1 MDSSWAPMAEM
12 HELTPK
18 EAADIGAKS
27 LTRYGKL
34 FFPRT
39 FRQRSPEMHEL
50 IGKALYGPD
59 RYNAFEIF
67 RDGAKTSLLRVYAS
81 QRIAYGISRTIM
93 YVSVSQQHSMFS
105 IRWLRRQVEHNKKWR
120 ETFGLSKGEKWTD
133 EWMEVKHAFLENED
147 GTPVTITVLAMGI
160 TGQIRG
166 FNPDDFRPDLII
178 IDDILN
184 EENTA
189 TDEQRKK
196 IDALLFGALLNS
208 LAPASEA
215 PLAKAAFLQ
224 TPLDKKDQ
232 IERCLKDPSWNGV
245 RFSCFDEHGESRWPE
260 RWPTEVLRTEKE
272 AAIRRGQYRLWMREK
287 ECTLV
292 SGEEKPIDISRFR
305 TYDVL
310 PETFDCVISLDPASS
325 ERKTA
330 DDFAIVALGFKGLDV
345 YVLDYSVAKAMM
357 PDKAAN
363 DTFSLILLYHPR
375 KITVEANSYQRIMA
389 WYLEQE
395 MIKRRIFVAVDKV
408 SVKTKNAD
416 RIMQTIPGLAAFG
429 HFWVR
434 PTQTL
439 LLEQADNFDPQD
451 KDAVDDL
458 LTAIANGIIS
468 YNPALRTALTVDS
481 ETGAMVYDESEYEP
495 LSLHGAP

>member
-1 MDSSWAPMAEM
+1 MAEVI
-12 HELTPK
+12 EISPR
-18 EAADIGAKS
+18 EAAQIGSSS
-27 LTRYGKL
+27 LTQYGKL

-39 FRQRSPEMHEL
+39 FRQKSPDMHEV

-93 YVSVSQQHSMFS
+93 YVSVSQHHSMFS
-105 IRWLRRQVEHNKKWR
+105 LRWVRRQVEHNKRWAN
-120 ETFGLSKGEKWTD
+120 TFGLAKGEKWTD
-133 EWMEVKHAFLENED
+133 EWLEVKHAFLENED
-147 GTPVTITVLAMGI
+147 GTPVTITMLAMGI

-178 IDDILN
+178 VDDILN

-189 TDEQRKK
+189 TPEQRSK
-196 IDALLFGALLNS
+196 IEALMFGALLNS
-208 LAPASEA
+208 LAPESEA

-224 TPLDKKDQ
+224 TPFHREDA
-232 IERCLKDPSWNGV
+232 IEKCMKDPSWNGV
-245 RFSCFDEHGESRWPE
+245 KFSIFDEKNESRWAE
-260 RWPTEVLRTEKE
+260 RWPTELLRREKE
-272 AAIRRGQYRLWMREK
+272 NAIRRGQYRLWMREK

-292 SGEEKPIDISRFR
+292 SGEEKAIDITRFR
-305 TYDVL
+305 TYDIL
-310 PETFDCVISLDPASS
+310 PESFEAVISLDPASS
-325 ERKTA
+325 EAKTA
-330 DDFAIVALGFKGLDV
+330 DDFAIVALGFKGMDV

-375 KITVEANSYQRIMA
+375 KIVVESNSYQRIMA

-395 MIKRRIFVAVDKV
+395 MIKRRIFTAVDRLEV
-408 SVKTKNAD
+408 RTKNAD

-434 PTQTL
+434 PHMTAL
-439 LLEQADNFDPQD
+439 LTQADEYDPQV
-451 KDAVDDL
+451 KDIPDDL
-458 LTAIANGIIS
+458 LTAIANGIIAS
-468 YNPALRTALTVDS
+468 NMALRAGLVDS
-481 ETGAMVYDESEYEP
+481 SEEGIIEMDEREYEP
-495 LSLHGAP
+495 LTIHGAP